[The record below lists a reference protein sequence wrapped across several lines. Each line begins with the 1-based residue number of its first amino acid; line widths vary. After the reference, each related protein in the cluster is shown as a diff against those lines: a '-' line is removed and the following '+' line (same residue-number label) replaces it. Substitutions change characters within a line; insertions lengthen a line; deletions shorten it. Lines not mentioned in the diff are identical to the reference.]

1 MTVEDLLH
9 EARARLERLDPV
21 QAKLA
26 MAEGAI
32 LIDIRSESQRSR
44 DGRVPGA
51 RFLPRN
57 TLEWRLDPA
66 SEHRDPEAARRDVLL
81 ILMCDGGFQSS
92 LAAATLRRFGLRVA
106 DLIGGFQA
114 WRSAGL
120 PVEADD

>member
-1 MTVEDLLH
+1 MTVDDLLH
-9 EARARLERLDPV
+9 EARARLERLDPI
-21 QAKLA
+21 QAKVA

-57 TLEWRLDPA
+57 ALEWRLDPA

-81 ILMCDGGFQSS
+81 ILMCDEGFQSS
-92 LAAATLRRFGLRVA
+92 LAAASLRRFGLRVG

>member
-21 QAKLA
+21 QAKVA

-57 TLEWRLDPA
+57 VLEWRLDPA

>member
-21 QAKLA
+21 QAKVA

-32 LIDIRSESQRSR
+32 LIDIRSESQRTR

-66 SEHRDPEAARRDVLL
+66 SEHRDPEAAKRDVLL
-81 ILMCDGGFQSS
+81 ILMCDEGFQSS
-92 LAAATLRRFGLRVA
+92 LAAATLRRFGLRAA

>member
-21 QAKLA
+21 QAKVA

-32 LIDIRSESQRSR
+32 LIDIRSESQRTR

-57 TLEWRLDPA
+57 TLEWRLDPT
-66 SEHRDPEAARRDVLL
+66 SEHRDPDAAKRDVLL
-81 ILMCDGGFQSS
+81 ILMCDEGFQSS